1 MDLTSRPTPEVVR
14 HRFAMDDLPEV
25 FKIEEK
31 DIEAPSSGIKKKQK
45 TGEHLTKG
53 NKVLNTDP
61 NPEYK
66 MLEGEDF
73 RKVYCGKNAQ
83 FRPFWDKAK
92 GTKMCPPFHSKW
104 YCFDNCDMIDSH
116 VEKDKVPAA
125 VDAEYKSS

>member
-1 MDLTSRPTPEVVR
+1 MSGNTFGKLFSITTFGESHGEAIGCVIDGCPPGL
-14 HRFAMDDLPEV
+14 
-25 FKIEEK
+25 KIEEK

-92 GTKMCPPFHSKW
+92 GTKMCPRFIQNGTVSTT
-104 YCFDNCDMIDSH
+104 
-116 VEKDKVPAA
+116 AT
-125 VDAEYKSS
+125 

>member
-1 MDLTSRPTPEVVR
+1 
-14 HRFAMDDLPEV
+14 MDDLPEV

-73 RKVYCGKNAQ
+73 KKYIAARMLSSDLSGTRQ
-83 FRPFWDKAK
+83 K
-92 GTKMCPPFHSKW
+92 GPRCV
-104 YCFDNCDMIDSH
+104 H
-116 VEKDKVPAA
+116 VSTQNITVLTIAIISTVMWERMKSQQPWMLNT
-125 VDAEYKSS
+125 KSS